1 MAITKPA
8 TLTARLSH
16 RARTLAETAAHMRG
30 TTLSRF
36 AAIAIE
42 DAALRELRGAATE
55 PEPGT
60 TVTPQLIEAT

>member
-8 TLTARLSH
+8 TLTARLSL
-16 RARTLAETAAHMRG
+16 RVRTLAETAAHVRG

-42 DAALRELRGAATE
+42 DAALREMSGAATE

-60 TVTPQLIEAT
+60 AVTPQLIEAP

>member
-8 TLTARLSH
+8 TLTARLSL
-16 RARTLAETAAHMRG
+16 RVRTQAERAAHMRG

-42 DAALRELRGAATE
+42 DAALREMVSAATE

-60 TVTPQLIEAT
+60 TVAPKLTEAT

>member
-8 TLTARLSH
+8 TLTARLSL
-16 RARTLAETAAHMRG
+16 RVRTLAETAAHVRG

-42 DAALRELRGAATE
+42 DAALREMSGAATE

-60 TVTPQLIEAT
+60 AVAPQLIKAT

>member
-8 TLTARLSH
+8 TLTARLSL
-16 RARTLAETAAHMRG
+16 RARTLAETAAKTLG

-42 DAALRELRGAATE
+42 DAAQRTLMGDSAELENETPAPRGD
-55 PEPGT
+55 
-60 TVTPQLIEAT
+60 LD

>member
-8 TLTARLSH
+8 TLTARLSK
-16 RARTLAETAAHMRG
+16 RARTLAETAAHMQG

-42 DAALRELRGAATE
+42 DAAQRELMGVSTESVNGMTSPKGNGDAA
-55 PEPGT
+55 
-60 TVTPQLIEAT
+60 